1 MVNKDK
7 WEDEEWTININICIY
22 IIYIHI
28 YLIVEPGGKKKL
40 KVESLVST
48 NIKEYFFGF
57 C

>member
-22 IIYIHI
+22 IKYIHI

-40 KVESLVST
+40 KVESH
-48 NIKEYFFGF
+48 KEYFFGF